1 MYYCTML
8 ISFVILTLTQSQLS
22 TCEQEITLKFNS
34 FLNDLDNTPFE
45 MFDRFD
51 SDSNKCI
58 DYYEMNTLL
67 QKIKVS
73 WKCRWVQKMI
83 DYFDVIEKDNC
94 IQWTEFKTVL
104 RNTRDD

>member
-1 MYYCTML
+1 MN
-8 ISFVILTLTQSQLS
+8 
-22 TCEQEITLKFNS
+22 E
-34 FLNDLDNTPFE
+34 LDHTPYE
-45 MFDRFD
+45 MFQQFD
-51 SDSNKCI
+51 SNSNKCI
-58 DYYEMNTLL
+58 DYDEMNTLL

-83 DYFDVIEKDNC
+83 DYFDVLEKDNC

>member
-1 MYYCTML
+1 ML
-8 ISFVILTLTQSQLS
+8 ISFIILTLTQSQLS
-22 TCEQEITLKFNS
+22 TCQQEITIKFNS

-45 MFDRFD
+45 LFDRFD

>member
-1 MYYCTML
+1 ML
-8 ISFVILTLTQSQLS
+8 ISFLMLTLTQSQLS
-22 TCEQEITLKFNS
+22 SCQQEITIKFNI
-34 FLNDLDNTPFE
+34 FLNELDHTPYE
-45 MFDRFD
+45 MFQQFD

-58 DYYEMNTLL
+58 DYDEMNTLL

-83 DYFDVIEKDNC
+83 DYFDVLEKDNC
-94 IQWTEFKTVL
+94 IQWTEFKIVL